1 MITMKLN
8 VPQCRHLIQN
18 LDSVGYLPLSAWK
31 DLDTVVETIQKSD
44 TYRWLWD
51 EVKAYAEEVMKELKE
66 KNEPLD
72 KEANELYEQL
82 KTVEGKGAK
91 KEKKKISTRLQ
102 ELATQ
107 WDLNMKYAQQKLLD
121 FQDHKLDLDSR
132 EIYIVDVDDAFYQI
146 LDTKF
151 HIDDK
156 KFNPEDKTSWFVER
170 VNTEWLE
177 WEVIIQDSTVAKN
190 EISDEENAG

>member
-1 MITMKLN
+1 MKLN

-51 EVKAYAEEVMKELKE
+51 EVKAYAELVMKELKE

-82 KTVEGKGAK
+82 KNVEGKGAK

-132 EIYIVDVDDAFYQI
+132 EIYIVDVDDAFYQV

-156 KFNPEDKTSWFVER
+156 KFNPDDKTSWFVER
-170 VNTEWLE
+170 VDTDWLE
-177 WEVIIQDSTVAKN
+177 WEVIIQDSTVTEN